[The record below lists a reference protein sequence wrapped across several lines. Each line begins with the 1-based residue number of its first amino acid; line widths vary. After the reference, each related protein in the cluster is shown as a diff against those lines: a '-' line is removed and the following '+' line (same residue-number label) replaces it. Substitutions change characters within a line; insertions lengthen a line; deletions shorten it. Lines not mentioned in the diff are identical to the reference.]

1 MANIATSCT
10 SSAKLCQQVR
20 RELRPPAFHSGRCG
34 KLAFSYPH
42 RGGAPCASGSCFRSP
57 PIDGAAGAAMEVA
70 IFEKDTERPEDLGL
84 SIAESWWATPRAYCS
99 RTVNRMV
106 I

>member
-1 MANIATSCT
+1 
-10 SSAKLCQQVR
+10 
-20 RELRPPAFHSGRCG
+20 
-34 KLAFSYPH
+34 
-42 RGGAPCASGSCFRSP
+42 
-57 PIDGAAGAAMEVA
+57 MEVA